1 MLILCLLPSNF
12 IKNETPAQV
21 FSCEFCKIF
30 KNTYFSGYLQGAA
43 SNSIVTDRF
52 FCKIKKEKDIKD
64 CCFLKMSVNLF
75 NVFNESKDNYDIT
88 TIYYIDMV
96 RYKRSFFSK
105 KRWFLKIVETSYI
118 SLYSLLY
125 LWKYLISFHD

>member
-12 IKNETPAQV
+12 IKNETLAQV

-30 KNTYFSGYLQGAA
+30 KNTYLSGHLQRAA

-64 CCFLKMSVNLF
+64 YCFLKMSVNLF

-96 RYKRSFFSK
+96 RYKRSFF
-105 KRWFLKIVETSYI
+105 LKNVD
-118 SLYSLLY
+118 
-125 LWKYLISFHD
+125 F